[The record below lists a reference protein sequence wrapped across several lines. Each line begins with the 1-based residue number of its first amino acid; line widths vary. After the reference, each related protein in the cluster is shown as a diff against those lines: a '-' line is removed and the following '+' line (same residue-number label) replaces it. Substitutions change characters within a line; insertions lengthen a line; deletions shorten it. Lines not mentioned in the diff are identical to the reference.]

1 MSRPSNAPVAALP
14 RQAAPAAGRVRYRLP
29 GTQRYEDVK
38 QGFSWPA
45 LCFGLAWM
53 AVKGVWR
60 PFVVYLCL
68 LFGMGLAIEACLASA
83 SLWLAPLARLAAG
96 VAGFVMAIAAGWLGN
111 RWRVAALRR
120 AGFVAETTP
129 GPDLD
134 GDTH

>member
-1 MSRPSNAPVAALP
+1 MSLTSDVPVATVP
-14 RQAAPAAGRVRYRLP
+14 QQAAPASGRVRYRLP

-60 PFVVYLCL
+60 PFAVYLCL
-68 LFGMGLAIEACLASA
+68 VFGMGLAIEACLASA
-83 SLWLAPLARLAAG
+83 SMWLAPLARLAAG
-96 VAGFVMAIAAGWLGN
+96 VAGLAMAIAAGWLGN

-120 AGFVAETTP
+120 AGFVAEAP
-129 GPDLD
+129 LGSGPDR
-134 GDTH
+134 DTH